1 MKIAF
6 VEPKTPFVN
15 VYTAFIKHLPL
26 MGPIYLGTI
35 LKNAGHDVVIYNENM
50 KDLDINDLKGCDIVG
65 ISIMTSTAPR
75 GYEIAQKAKELNPNA
90 RVIIG
95 GSHATFLPEE
105 AAQYADYVVTGEAE
119 SIIIDLVEH
128 GSSEK
133 IIAGKPVENL
143 DELPFPDF
151 SLIHGLNHKHLK
163 VTPVSTSRGCPFDCT
178 FCSVTAM
185 FGRKYRYRS
194 TDSVI
199 QEMSQRKHRKIFFYD
214 DNFDANKARTSELL
228 SKMID
233 NKLTPQWV
241 AQTRAGVAKDD
252 EFLKLMQHANCW
264 QLCIGFESLNPDS
277 LKKYNKKQTPEDIK
291 NCIKALH
298 RHKIRVHGMFIS
310 DGYTDIYDKIGV
322 DSLQLCVLVPLI
334 GSKLYTKIKGSG
346 RLIADRFPNDWKLFD
361 GQHVVH
367 WPDSLSPAE
376 MQKQTVQ
383 ALSTYY
389 SKANITKLFLKGK
402 YQSFALRLMGHNIVK
417 KWKAQNKD
425 YVKHLSKG
433 RIANQTPGFIQ
444 GKP

>member
-1 MKIAF
+1 MKVTLI
-6 VEPKTPFVN
+6 EPRTPFIN
-15 VYTAFIKHLPL
+15 IYSAFIKQLPL
-26 MGPIYLGTI
+26 LGPIYLGTI
-35 LKNAGHDVVIYNENM
+35 LKNAGHDVVICNENM
-50 KDLDINDLKGCDIVG
+50 KDIDYDRIKDSDVVG

-75 GYEIAQKAKELNPNA
+75 GYEISRKVRELNPKA
-90 RVIIG
+90 RVLIG

-105 AAQYADYVVTGEAE
+105 AAEYADNVVTGEAE
-119 SIIIDLVEH
+119 SVIIDLVEH

-151 SLIHGLNHKHLK
+151 SLIDGLEKQK

-199 QEMSQRKHRKIFFYD
+199 KELSRMKHRKIFFYD
-214 DNFDANKARTSELL
+214 DNFDANKSRTSELL
-228 SKMID
+228 HKMIQH
-233 NKLTPQWV
+233 KITPQWI
-241 AQTRAGVAKDD
+241 AQTRASVSKDE
-252 EFLKLMQHANCW
+252 EFVKLMSKSNCW

-277 LKKYNKKQTPEDIK
+277 LKKYNKKQTPEDVK
-291 NCIKALH
+291 NCIRVLH
-298 RHKIRVHGMFIS
+298 KYKIRVHGMFIS
-310 DGYTDIYDKIGV
+310 DGYTDIYNKIGV

-334 GSKLYTKIKGSG
+334 GSKLYTAIKGSG

-361 GQHVVH
+361 GGHVVH

-376 MQKQTVQ
+376 MQRQTIK
-383 ALSTYY
+383 ALGAYY
-389 SKANITKLFLKGK
+389 SRANITKLFLQGK
-402 YQSFALRLMGHNIVK
+402 FQSFGIRLMGHKVLK

-425 YVKHLSKG
+425 YDKKLSKT
-433 RIANQTPGFIQ
+433 RFINQTPGFLQ

>member
-1 MKIAF
+1 MKVTLI
-6 VEPKTPFVN
+6 EPMTPFIN
-15 VYTAFIKHLPL
+15 IYSAFIKQLPL
-26 MGPIYLGTI
+26 LGPIYLGTI
-35 LKNAGHDVVIYNENM
+35 LKNAGHDVVINNENV
-50 KDLDINDLKGCDIVG
+50 KDLDWNRIKDSDVVG

-75 GYEIAQKAKELNPNA
+75 GYEISQKVRELNPNA
-90 RVIIG
+90 RVLLG

-105 AAQYADYVVTGEAE
+105 ATEYADNVVTGEAE
-119 SIIIDLVEH
+119 SVIIDLVEH

-133 IIAGKPVENL
+133 IIVGKPVENL

-151 SLIHGLNHKHLK
+151 SLIDGLEKQK

-199 QEMSQRKHRKIFFYD
+199 KELSRMKHRKIFFYD
-214 DNFDANKARTSELL
+214 DNFDANKSRTSELL
-228 SKMID
+228 HKMIRH
-233 NKLTPQWV
+233 KITPPWI
-241 AQTRAGVAKDD
+241 AQTRASVTRD
-252 EFLKLMQHANCW
+252 EDFVKLMSKSNCW

-291 NCIKALH
+291 NCIRVLH
-298 RHKIRVHGMFIS
+298 KYKIRVHGMFIS
-310 DGYTDIYDKIGV
+310 DGYTDIYNKIGV

-334 GSKLYTKIKGSG
+334 GSKLYTAIKGSG

-361 GQHVVH
+361 GGHVVH

-376 MQKQTVQ
+376 MQRQTIK
-383 ALSTYY
+383 ALGTYY
-389 SKANITKLFLKGK
+389 SRANITKLFLQGK
-402 YQSFALRLMGHNIVK
+402 FQSFGIRLMGHKVLK

-425 YVKHLSKG
+425 YDTQLSKVKYV
-433 RIANQTPGFIQ
+433 NQTPGFLQ
-444 GKP
+444 GKL

>member
-1 MKIAF
+1 MKVTLI
-6 VEPKTPFVN
+6 EPKTPFIN
-15 VYTAFIKHLPL
+15 IYSAFIKQLPL
-26 MGPIYLGTI
+26 LGPIYLGTI
-35 LKNAGHDVVIYNENM
+35 LKDAGHDVVINNENM
-50 KDLDINDLKGCDIVG
+50 KDIDWERIQNSDVVG

-75 GYEIAQKAKELNPNA
+75 GYEISRKVREINPTA
-90 RVIIG
+90 RVLIG

-105 AAQYADYVVTGEAE
+105 AAEYADNVVTGEAE
-119 SIIIDLVEH
+119 SVIIDLVEH

-151 SLIHGLNHKHLK
+151 SLIDGLKKQK

-199 QEMSQRKHRKIFFYD
+199 KELSRMKHRKIFFYD
-214 DNFDANKARTSELL
+214 DNFDANKSRTSELL
-228 SKMID
+228 HKMIRH
-233 NKLTPQWV
+233 KITPPWI
-241 AQTRAGVAKDD
+241 AQTRAGVSKDE
-252 EFLKLMQHANCW
+252 EFVKLMSQSNCW

-277 LKKYNKKQTPEDIK
+277 LKKYNKKQTPDDVK
-291 NCIKALH
+291 NCIRVLH
-298 RHKIRVHGMFIS
+298 KYKIRVHGMFIS
-310 DGYTDIYDKIGV
+310 DGYTDIYNKIGV

-334 GSKLYTKIKGSG
+334 GSKLYTAIKGSG
-346 RLIADRFPNDWKLFD
+346 RLITDRFPNDWRLFD
-361 GQHVVH
+361 GGHVVH

-376 MQKQTVQ
+376 MQRQTIK
-383 ALSTYY
+383 ALGAYY
-389 SKANITKLFLKGK
+389 SRANVAKLFLQGK
-402 YQSFALRLMGHNIVK
+402 FQSFAIRLMGHNVLK

-425 YVKHLSKG
+425 YDKQLSK
-433 RIANQTPGFIQ
+433 IKYVNQTPGFLR

>member
-1 MKIAF
+1 MKVTLI
-6 VEPKTPFVN
+6 EPKTPFIN
-15 VYTAFIKHLPL
+15 IYSAFIKQLPL
-26 MGPIYLGTI
+26 LGPIYLGTI
-35 LKNAGHDVVIYNENM
+35 LNNAGHDVVIFNENM
-50 KDLDINDLKGCDIVG
+50 KDIDYDRIKDSDVVG

-75 GYEIAQKAKELNPNA
+75 GYEISQKVRELNPRA
-90 RVIIG
+90 RVLIG

-105 AAQYADYVVTGEAE
+105 AAEYADNVVTGEAE
-119 SIIIDLVEH
+119 SVIIDLVEH

-151 SLIHGLNHKHLK
+151 SLIHGLEKQK

-199 QEMSQRKHRKIFFYD
+199 KELSRMKHRKIFFYD
-214 DNFDANKARTSELL
+214 DNFDANKSRTSELL
-228 SKMID
+228 HKMIQH
-233 NKLTPQWV
+233 KITPQWI
-241 AQTRAGVAKDD
+241 AQTRASVTKDE
-252 EFLKLMQHANCW
+252 EFVKLMSKSNCW

-277 LKKYNKKQTPEDIK
+277 LKKYNKKQTPEDVK
-291 NCIKALH
+291 NCIRVLH
-298 RHKIRVHGMFIS
+298 KHRIRVHGMFIS
-310 DGYTDIYDKIGV
+310 DGYTDIYNKIGV

-334 GSKLYTKIKGSG
+334 GSKLYTAIKGSG

-361 GQHVVH
+361 GGHVVH

-376 MQKQTVQ
+376 MQRQTIK
-383 ALSTYY
+383 ALGAYY
-389 SKANITKLFLKGK
+389 SRANVAKLFLRGK
-402 YQSFALRLMGHNIVK
+402 FQSFAIRLMGHNVLK

-425 YVKHLSKG
+425 YDKQLSKVKYV
-433 RIANQTPGFIQ
+433 NQTPGFLR
-444 GKP
+444 GKF